1 MKKYKAMKTRG
12 RALIMSTDCQINGS
26 PTKLKLKDLKSSYQ
40 KKKNVQLCEVMDL
53 EKTYYENHFATYT
66 YTNHVVHLQLI

>member
-40 KKKNVQLCEVMDL
+40 KKKNV
-53 EKTYYENHFATYT
+53 
-66 YTNHVVHLQLI
+66 